1 MSFNPLSGCLRCRI
15 TSQLAKNADSWL
27 LRPSLASAL
36 PNLNYTTRRH
46 RVDRAGGGSK
56 SKSKHFNRGQGQG
69 GKKPWGRRDAEPE
82 SHYQG
87 AASLVYK
94 PLTPPS
100 LDADVD
106 SPPALDSEHL
116 YDFFLKRVTAF
127 STHSP
132 THDRLQG
139 FGIPP
144 QDVGR
149 LLRAFAQ
156 TAQSGHFTTSPD
168 TFAHYGLSRLGEGQP
183 AGDQYAALAY
193 GDKILTHACYKWAAD
208 PVVQAELRDK
218 YNLSQPALDSITRL
232 YDAAD
237 KSNLSEQFVEA
248 RRIRRK
254 IIMHVGPTNS
264 GKTFNALRALAA
276 AKRGV
281 YAGPLRL
288 LAHEIWE
295 RLNLGEIPPLGAEIP
310 EVLDGAKA
318 KDRANPAHAR
328 LTNMI
333 TGEEQKIVDEFAPLL
348 TCTVEMLSP
357 IVRYDVAVIDEIQM
371 IADPERGGGWTAAVL
386 GLCADELHL
395 CGEDTAIPLIEAI
408 ARMTGDEL
416 IINRYERLTPLVVED
431 KPLGKITNV
440 QPGDC
445 IVTFSRK
452 GIFSVKDQI
461 QEQTGMKC
469 VVAYGMLP
477 PEIRSEQA
485 ALFNDPDSGYD
496 IIIGSDAIG
505 MGLNLKIKR
514 IIFEK
519 ASKFNG
525 RSDVPLTVSQV
536 KQIAGRA
543 GRFGQHSSGG
553 LVTTLHAN
561 DLAFVKRTLSKA
573 LPPLTHARVNVS
585 QEDIARIAAALPS
598 TVKTQYLFEA
608 HAYVGNLNYGGG
620 GKVFK
625 FQEVAKMGEMAEV
638 LDKMG
643 PDFTLKDRAAIV
655 AAPVPWKDYDGVH
668 VVQNILNSK
677 TRDMV
682 VSLEQAFDEAEIVEA
697 LSTTEQAMARAQG
710 AADVGVK
717 PPTVKEEATQES
729 LKSLEKLH
737 RCLVLYLWLSYRNP
751 VTYYD
756 YDNAMTLKGRV
767 EVALDWCLASLSAEE
782 AEKKQKKQ
790 RRVEYKD
797 GFQMQKESVKVSQVL
812 AARHEDPTLGL
823 KIV

>member
-505 MGLNLKIKR
+505 MGLNLYVFFRFPVSLSFNDSSSHPGKSNGLSSKR
-514 IIFEK
+514 PPSSTVGPTFLLPSPK
-519 ASKFNG
+519 SSKSPAALVVSGSTPPAAS
-525 RSDVPLTVSQV
+525 SPPSTPTTSPLSNAPSRRPSLPSLTPASTFL
-536 KQIAGRA
+536 KKTSPA
-543 GRFGQHSSGG
+543 S
-553 LVTTLHAN
+553 
-561 DLAFVKRTLSKA
+561 
-573 LPPLTHARVNVS
+573 PPLSHP
-585 QEDIARIAAALPS
+585 PS
-598 TVKTQYLFEA
+598 KHNTS
-608 HAYVGNLNYGGG
+608 
-620 GKVFK
+620 
-625 FQEVAKMGEMAEV
+625 
-638 LDKMG
+638 
-643 PDFTLKDRAAIV
+643 
-655 AAPVPWKDYDGVH
+655 
-668 VVQNILNSK
+668 SK
-677 TRDMV
+677 PMRMLGT
-682 VSLEQAFDEAEIVEA
+682 STTAVEA
-697 LSTTEQAMARAQG
+697 RCSSSKKWPRWGKWRRCWIRWDQISRSRTERRSWLRLFRGRTTMG
-710 AADVGVK
+710 
-717 PPTVKEEATQES
+717 
-729 LKSLEKLH
+729 
-737 RCLVLYLWLSYRNP
+737 C
-751 VTYYD
+751 
-756 YDNAMTLKGRV
+756 M
-767 EVALDWCLASLSAEE
+767 WCRIS
-782 AEKKQKKQ
+782 
-790 RRVEYKD
+790 
-797 GFQMQKESVKVSQVL
+797 
-812 AARHEDPTLGL
+812 
-823 KIV
+823 